1 MIHFKLF
8 SLIDILFFTLLF
20 CLECWCQNSISR
32 HERENILTWEGG
44 WKRGWNLSCFN
55 YCLWWELG
63 NWQFWPDYPCLSLH
77 WDYRRQV
84 LLWTVLPVCNWD
96 PGWQTFVRPATLAG
110 FGRWQVPAQ
119 HSGAEVSPVISMR
132 CHTLSHHQLAA
143 SLWPVGLSAV
153 GDILALAKWA
163 KLDLLGSRAALCS
176 SFGKKRVGCC
186 LFGSW
191 RQTVLGRWLLVR
203 AVIMRQNGDVIY

>member
-84 LLWTVLPVCNWD
+84 LLWAVLPVCNWD

-110 FGRWQVPAQ
+110 LGGDRYLLSIQVLRCLLSSPCVATLSATTSSLHPYGLWGWVLWVTSWHLQ
-119 HSGAEVSPVISMR
+119 NGPSLTCLGAELLFAHLLERKGWDVA
-132 CHTLSHHQLAA
+132 CLAPGDRQ
-143 SLWPVGLSAV
+143 SLEDDCW
-153 GDILALAKWA
+153 
-163 KLDLLGSRAALCS
+163 
-176 SFGKKRVGCC
+176 
-186 LFGSW
+186 
-191 RQTVLGRWLLVR
+191 
-203 AVIMRQNGDVIY
+203 